1 MKNMIIEVST
11 GINLLAYTRGGQ
23 TRYRMG
29 DSVVDEADISDP
41 KVSKLIKKFV
51 EQEDKNSMKDLKE
64 MIKEDEEE
72 KDDNKKE
79 DGDSP
84 DLEDKEGD
92 SEEGGDEDDGTDGDL
107 GELT

>member
-1 MKNMIIEVST
+1 MKNMIIDVST

-41 KVSKLIKKFV
+41 KVSKLIKEFV
-51 EQEDKNSMKDLKE
+51 EQEDKASQEELKKMIDDAKDGG
-64 MIKEDEEE
+64 
-72 KDDNKKE
+72 KKTD

-84 DLEDKEGD
+84 DVENKD
-92 SEEGGDEDDGTDGDL
+92 EEGEDSGGEEGADDDI
-107 GELT
+107 GELE

>member
-1 MKNMIIEVST
+1 MKNMIIDVST

-41 KVSKLIKKFV
+41 KVSKLIKEFV
-51 EQEDKNSMKDLKE
+51 EQEDKASQEELKKMIDDAKDGG
-64 MIKEDEEE
+64 
-72 KDDNKKE
+72 KKTD

-84 DLEDKEGD
+84 DVENKDEDGED
-92 SEEGGDEDDGTDGDL
+92 SGGEEGADDDI
-107 GELT
+107 GELE

>member
-1 MKNMIIEVST
+1 MKNMIIDLST

-29 DSVVDEADISDP
+29 DSVVEEAEISDP

-64 MIKEDEEE
+64 MIKEDEED
-72 KDDNKKE
+72 KDKKKDGE
-79 DGDSP
+79 GDSP
-84 DLEDKEGD
+84 DIEGEEDEDKEGD
-92 SEEGGDEDDGTDGDL
+92 EEGGDDDL
-107 GELT
+107 GELG